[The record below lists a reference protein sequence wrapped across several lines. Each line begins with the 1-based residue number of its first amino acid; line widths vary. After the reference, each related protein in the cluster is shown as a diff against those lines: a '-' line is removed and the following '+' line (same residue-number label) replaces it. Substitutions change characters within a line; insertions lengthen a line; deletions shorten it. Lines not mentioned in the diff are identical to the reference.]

1 MKVKIKKVK
10 KTTNTSQ
17 LQVSYKSENMLEM
30 KKMLETIRDLL

>member
-17 LQVSYKSENMLEM
+17 LQVSYKSGTQLQ
-30 KKMLETIRDLL
+30 I